1 MSSSEISNEDYF
13 NNKIKK
19 LQDQLHISYDLSFL
33 LLNEY
38 DWDDAKIKE
47 LISNSPKETLE
58 KIDLHLGTES
68 FPTLDSTI
76 TAKVGEKE
84 ECPICCEEDDLLH

>member
-1 MSSSEISNEDYF
+1 MSNFRQRKKKKFVKLLLLDMSSSEISNEDYF

-38 DWDDAKIKE
+38 D
-47 LISNSPKETLE
+47 
-58 KIDLHLGTES
+58 
-68 FPTLDSTI
+68 
-76 TAKVGEKE
+76 
-84 ECPICCEEDDLLH
+84 